1 MRALGVLNLNAT
13 LWLWKWHYRCRVLWW
28 ITVSL
33 VLPKLSML
41 FEASAA
47 CLWIRMCERGKGKG
61 RWKERRRRGGDRGKK
76 VSKLQTVWIRDGCF
90 FSIFSNNLTY
100 CYTAA
105 GRLIH
110 SSAGSQYLNSNYR
123 GNFLL
128 SLAVTH
134 HWIRSPSAIR
144 PAWITERKSIT
155 WVLHMPKDLNINN
168 LLVVPWQNKH
178 LTEFFFFSCES
189 HSRGTARCIILL
201 HFCCSPLVVWFV
213 LCSALWCVVKNP
225 LAANATVCHRVVTT
239 QFTAFEIE
247 NVFENVHFFCLQLF
261 KVCLF

>member
-1 MRALGVLNLNAT
+1 
-13 LWLWKWHYRCRVLWW
+13 
-28 ITVSL
+28 
-33 VLPKLSML
+33 ML

-47 CLWIRMCERGKGKG
+47 CLRIRMCERGKGKG

-123 GNFLL
+123 ENFLL

-178 LTEFFFFSCES
+178 LTEFSLFFFFFFLWITFTWHCQVHNPAIFLLLPIGGVICSVFSVVMCCQKCFGS
-189 HSRGTARCIILL
+189 QCYCLKRGRDNW
-201 HFCCSPLVVWFV
+201 LVHW
-213 LCSALWCVVKNP
+213 L
-225 LAANATVCHRVVTT
+225 
-239 QFTAFEIE
+239 
-247 NVFENVHFFCLQLF
+247 
-261 KVCLF
+261 